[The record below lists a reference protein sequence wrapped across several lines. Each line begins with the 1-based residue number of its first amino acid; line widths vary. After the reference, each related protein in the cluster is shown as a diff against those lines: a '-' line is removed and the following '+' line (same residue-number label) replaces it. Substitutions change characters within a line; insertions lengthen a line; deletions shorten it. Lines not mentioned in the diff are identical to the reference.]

1 MIKTII
7 LEDEKDA
14 ADALRAYL
22 SQYSAEKG
30 VAFDVRSYDNAVD
43 LLEAYD
49 ASADVVF
56 ADIQMPLIDGMS
68 AAKKIRD
75 RDKSVLIVFVT
86 NLAQYAI
93 EGYEVGAFDF
103 ILKPMR
109 RTSFFMKLD
118 RIINEL
124 GHRRSDVMINLHTRD
139 GIRRIAVSDILYAEV
154 MNHDVVLHT
163 SSGESIRMRTTL
175 SGLAVE
181 LESHHFALCNAC
193 YLVNLRH
200 VSGVDLD
207 YVNVGGSKLR
217 VSQSKRKA
225 FMQAIARYA
234 GGSE

>member
-30 VAFDVRSYDNAVD
+30 VAFGVRSYDNAVD

-103 ILKPMR
+103 ILKPVR

-124 GHRRSDVMINLHTRD
+124 GHRRSHGMINLHA
-139 GIRRIAVSDILYAEV
+139 RR
-154 MNHDVVLHT
+154 HT
-163 SSGESIRMRTTL
+163 PHSRFGYSVRRGHEPRRRS
-175 SGLAVE
+175 A
-181 LESHHFALCNAC
+181 
-193 YLVNLRH
+193 YLVGREH
-200 VSGVDLD
+200 THAHDSV
-207 YVNVGGSKLR
+207 R
-217 VSQSKRKA
+217 
-225 FMQAIARYA
+225 A
-234 GGSE
+234 GG